1 MKSTMSIADATILL
15 NVSEEH
21 LRALVAKGT
30 LTTTADGSALL
41 RDDVVSYQAARN
53 EQREVALDE
62 MVALSEGHDLPY

>member
-1 MKSTMSIADATILL
+1 MKPAMSIAEAATLL

-30 LTTTADGSALL
+30 LNTTADGSALL
-41 RDDVVSYQAARN
+41 RDDVVSYRAARN

-62 MVALSEGHDLPY
+62 IVALGEEHDLPY